1 MASTKLFMVLVI
13 GAIIVP
19 SISAVEYVVGDDH
32 GWTINYDYQ
41 KWASNK
47 VFYVGDK
54 LGTYSFV
61 QFVALTHWI
70 INFLFFFFFFSIAQ
84 TLWK

>member
-19 SISAVEYVVGDDH
+19 SISAVEYVVGDDQ

-41 KWASNK
+41 KWARNK

-54 LGTYSFV
+54 LGTHSFV
-61 QFVALTHWI
+61 
-70 INFLFFFFFFSIAQ
+70 
-84 TLWK
+84 